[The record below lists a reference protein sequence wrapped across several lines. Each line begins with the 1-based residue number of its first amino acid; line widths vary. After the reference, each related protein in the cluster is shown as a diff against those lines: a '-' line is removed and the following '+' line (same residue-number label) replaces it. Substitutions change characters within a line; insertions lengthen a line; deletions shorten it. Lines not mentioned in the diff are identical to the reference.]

1 VVVAVD
7 PSGARG
13 DDERDSIGI
22 VAAGR
27 GIDGL
32 GYVLGDWT
40 CSLSPAGWGRR
51 VAEAAARFG
60 ADRIIA
66 EENFGGAM
74 VERVIRAA
82 GTTVAI
88 KLVRASQRKVV
99 RAEPVAALYEQRRV
113 KHAQAF
119 PELED
124 QLVAFTTDGYVG
136 EGSPD
141 RADAAI
147 WALLEVMLS
156 AGDAAGWLDY
166 ARSRM
171 AKRG

>member
-1 VVVAVD
+1 
-7 PSGARG
+7 
-13 DDERDSIGI
+13 

-32 GYVLGDWT
+32 GYVLGDFT

-51 VAEAAARFG
+51 VAEAAARFA
-60 ADRIIA
+60 ADRIVA

-82 GTTVAI
+82 GTSVPI

-99 RAEPVAALYEQRRV
+99 RAEPVAALYEQKRV
-113 KHAQAF
+113 RHAGSF

-147 WALLEVMLS
+147 WALIELMLS
-156 AGDAAGWLDY
+156 PADAAGWLDY
-166 ARSRM
+166 ARGRM
-171 AKRG
+171 KQ